1 MGLPD
6 MEIADAERFMKRCA
20 KVKTWSDFY
29 LWVAEVA
36 KCEGFTEKW
45 VLIAD

>member
-6 MEIADAERFMKRCA
+6 MEIADAERFKERCA
-20 KVKTWSDFY
+20 KVKTWPDFN
-29 LWVAEVA
+29 LWVAKVA
-36 KCEGFTEKW
+36 KCEGFTEEW